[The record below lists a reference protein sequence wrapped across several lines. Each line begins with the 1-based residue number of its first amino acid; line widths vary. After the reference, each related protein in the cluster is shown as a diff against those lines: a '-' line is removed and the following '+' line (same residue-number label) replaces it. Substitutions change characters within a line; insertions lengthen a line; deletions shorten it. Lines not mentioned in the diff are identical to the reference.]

1 MASINELLMV
11 SLQGS
16 AVAAIALA
24 FIGGLLTSATP
35 CVYPM
40 IPITISVVGG
50 NSRGGCFTGFINSVI
65 YVSGLAL
72 VYGGLGVLAAATGS
86 LFGEI
91 STSPWGYFLVANL
104 CLFFAVWMM
113 GWVNLPQLG
122 FMANTGN
129 GASLGKGKIFL
140 TGMASGLVAGPCTA
154 PVLATL
160 LTFVATTGELVYG
173 GLLLFVF
180 AFGLGALL
188 ILIGTFSS
196 MAASLP
202 KSGAWMLWTKR
213 LLALLMLGAAE
224 YFFVQTGLL
233 LF

>member
-1 MASINELLMV
+1 MENINELLTA
-11 SLQGS
+11 SLQGG
-16 AVAAIALA
+16 VFAAIALA
-24 FIGGLLTSATP
+24 FLGGLLTSATP

-40 IPITISVVGG
+40 IPITISVIGG
-50 NSRGGCFTGFINSVI
+50 NSGSRRFSGFINSVI
-65 YVSGLAL
+65 YVAGLAL

-91 STSPWGYFLVANL
+91 STHPWGYFLVANL
-104 CLFFAVWMM
+104 CLFFAAWMM

-122 FMANTGN
+122 FMASPGTNT
-129 GASLGKGKIFL
+129 SLGKGKIL
-140 TGMASGLVAGPCTA
+140 LAGMASGLVAGPCTA

-160 LTFVATTGELVYG
+160 LTFAATSGELLYG

-180 AFGLGALL
+180 AFGLGTLL

-196 MAASLP
+196 LAARIP
-202 KSGAWMLWTKR
+202 KSGAWMLWTER

-224 YFFVQTGLL
+224 YFFIQMGML

>member
-1 MASINELLMV
+1 MDNINELLTA
-11 SLQGS
+11 SLQGG
-16 AVAAIALA
+16 AVTAIALA
-24 FIGGLLTSATP
+24 FLGGLLTSATP

-40 IPITISVVGG
+40 IPITIGVVGG
-50 NSRGGCFTGFINSVI
+50 NSRGSRFTGFFNSLV
-65 YVSGLAL
+65 YVTGLAL
-72 VYGGLGVLAAATGS
+72 VYGGLGVIAAATGS

-91 STSPWGYFLVANL
+91 STSPWGYFFVANL
-104 CLFFAVWMM
+104 CLFFAVWMV
-113 GWVNLPQLG
+113 GWVNVPQLG
-122 FMANTGN
+122 FMSHTGHT
-129 GASLGKGKIFL
+129 GSLGKGKIFL

-160 LTFVATTGELVYG
+160 LTFVATSGELIYG

-196 MAASLP
+196 IAARIP

-224 YFFVQTGLL
+224 YFFVQMGIL